1 MPSETIAI
9 LLLIGLFIFLMAV
22 RMPIAL
28 SIGIASM
35 VTCIYLDIPVQMVL
49 QNMVKGVNTYS
60 LPLWRPC
67 CLGRFPAPR
76 LPAWQPLGLP

>member
-35 VTCIYLDIPVQMVL
+35 VT
-49 QNMVKGVNTYS
+49 
-60 LPLWRPC
+60 
-67 CLGRFPAPR
+67 
-76 LPAWQPLGLP
+76 